1 MPKNGLAVSLTSFV
15 TELALAWQRLAMYQ
29 PGHPERKQA
38 LDRAHAVL
46 AGLVAPTGSLAI
58 GVGQR
63 VLIGPD
69 EKLTSVPAARLAKAL
84 YLLEVAV
91 LRFEEGIESEELEH
105 LLILLP
111 RSEVQS
117 EDRDLSLELQERHV
131 RHIWVEAIDFS
142 GLVATDT
149 LEGAD
154 VEKMGGTPLWDR
166 ILQRLLNDQ
175 RSIVDPEMCV
185 SHGGS
190 SFDQVQAVVGQVL
203 EDLGISGSDLGSL
216 PEGSSALEV
225 VEALSGVVGEA
236 ASEEMLDAEDG
247 GARRSAAR
255 HVTEMLGAM
264 PDGMQHGI
272 LDAAVRK
279 LVTRE
284 EAAPGLTSLGS
295 AVSAA
300 QMLGSLRRLRSEK
313 VGFSPRVVSAVET
326 LVAEG
331 VKEIDQPDQKRDPDD
346 LARQLRAFFSD
357 EDVDRAPMSGDL
369 DERVFLELRR
379 HVPVH
384 AMFTDLSPYLDS
396 ITDERLDV
404 DLSMT
409 LIDLIQ
415 RPFLDEKQ
423 IAWVI
428 ERQQETFKAMLAGG
442 RFVAATCI
450 VESLREIATSEGQIK
465 PVREAAERCLDG
477 LREPQTLS
485 GIVDVLG
492 EVKSS
497 EIGLV
502 HNLIELLGPTAIHQL
517 LCVLG
522 EESELSR
529 RRHIFDLLASLGPAV
544 VPASISLL
552 EDQPWYMTRN
562 ILSLLRRVGEG
573 LTLEVLQ
580 KGLINEDS
588 RVRIEAVKCMPELG
602 TDVTPSLVE
611 QVLGDEDPKVVEM
624 AVSVFGSARIMAA
637 TQPLVDLLKKP
648 DRMGRQRK
656 VRLRALQTLGEI
668 GDAGVLSQIA
678 PFFRSWFAPVSIEE
692 RHAAYQSLKLY
703 SEVDRRPWVK
713 MGRLSLDPEVRK
725 ICRVLADSGNPLAE
739 E

>member
-1 MPKNGLAVSLTSFV
+1 
-15 TELALAWQRLAMYQ
+15 MYQ

-46 AGLVAPTGSLAI
+46 AGLVAPIGSLAI

-69 EKLTSVPAARLAKAL
+69 EKLTSAPAARLAKAL

-91 LRFEEGIESEELEH
+91 LRFEEGIQSEELEQ
-105 LLILLP
+105 LLVLLP
-111 RSEVQS
+111 RSEADT
-117 EDRDLSLELQERHV
+117 EGRDLTSELQERHV
-131 RHIWVEAIDFS
+131 RHIHVETIDFS
-142 GLVATDT
+142 GLVATDS
-149 LEGAD
+149 LEGGAPKTG
-154 VEKMGGTPLWDR
+154 EGTPLWDR

-175 RSIVDPEMCV
+175 RSIVDPELCA
-185 SHGGS
+185 SRGGS

-203 EDLGISGSDLGSL
+203 EDLGVRGSELDNLQ
-216 PEGSSALEV
+216 EGSSAFEV
-225 VEALSGVVGEA
+225 VKTLSGVVGEVA
-236 ASEEMLDAEDG
+236 GEEMLLAANG

-279 LVTRE
+279 LVAQE

-300 QMLGSLRRLRSEK
+300 QMVGSLRRLRSEK
-313 VGFSPRVVSAVET
+313 VGFAPRVVSAVEY

-331 VKEIDQPDQKRDPDD
+331 VKEIQQPDLNRDPDE

-357 EDVDRAPMSGDL
+357 EDVDRVPMSGNL
-369 DERVFLELRR
+369 DDRIFLELRR

-384 AMFTDLSPYLDS
+384 AMFTDLGPYLDS
-396 ITDERLDV
+396 ITDERLEV

-409 LIDLIQ
+409 LIDLVQ

-423 IAWVI
+423 VVWVI
-428 ERQQETFKAMLAGG
+428 ERQQETFKSMLAGG
-442 RFVAATCI
+442 RFVTATCI
-450 VESLREIATSEGQIK
+450 VESLRDIAKSEGQIK
-465 PVREAAERCLDG
+465 SVREAAETCLQG

-485 GIVDVLG
+485 GIVDALG
-492 EVKSS
+492 DVKST

-502 HNLIELLGPTAIHQL
+502 HNLIDLLGPTVIHQL

-529 RRHIFDLLASLGPAV
+529 RRHVFDLLASLGPAV
-544 VPASISLL
+544 VPASINLL
-552 EDQPWYMTRN
+552 EDQRWYMTRN

-573 LTLEVLQ
+573 LTPEVVQ
-580 KGLINEDS
+580 KGLDHEDS
-588 RVRIEAVKCMPELG
+588 RVRIEAIKCLPDLG
-602 TDVTPSLVE
+602 EALTPALVE
-611 QVLGDEDPKVVEM
+611 QVLGDEDTRVVEM
-624 AVSVFGSARIMAA
+624 AIGVFGSARITAS

-648 DRMGRQRK
+648 DRMGRQRR

-678 PFFRSWFAPVSIEE
+678 PFFRSWFAPVSVEE
-692 RHAAYQSLKLY
+692 RHAAYRSLELY
-703 SEVDRRPWVK
+703 PKADRQPWLK
-713 MGRLSLDPEVRK
+713 KGRLSLDPEVRE
-725 ICRVLADSGNPLAE
+725 ICRTLAE
-739 E
+739 PGSPAAEE